1 LLLRVEID
9 EALAESAAVVA
20 GRDAQAA
27 GGVDRRGNGSLRGVA
42 DVDLFEDALGMTGRL
57 GDPIE
62 VADVGKLINVD
73 DGPDSPSENDIV
85 FATPNRVT

>member
-1 LLLRVEID
+1 
-9 EALAESAAVVA
+9 
-20 GRDAQAA
+20 
-27 GGVDRRGNGSLRGVA
+27 
-42 DVDLFEDALGMTGRL
+42 MTGRL